1 MAGVDVDD
9 TQLISVHF
17 FFLYVIALNYY
28 YFFSWKRMDLSTQ
41 SVHTKCPLVF
51 GQ

>member
-17 FFLYVIALNYY
+17 FLYVVALNYY
-28 YFFSWKRMDLSTQ
+28 YFLVGKGWTFPLKVYTLN
-41 SVHTKCPLVF
+41 VH
-51 GQ
+51 